1 MSATQHSQ
9 FINLPQIH

>member
-9 FINLPQIH
+9 FINVA